1 MVLYNNIFLTCRFPV
16 RDQYPPKSILYKK
29 CQDTVQLP
37 KPDARESD
45 NNTSESTHGQ
55 EEELNPT
62 NVQSHYASVVK
73 PKKSGVA
80 VAIDHSTDNRE
91 QYDVVD
97 VECSTEGATLSVN
110 EYHIPD
116 SVPSTTSDGYV
127 DVSPY
132 F

>member
-1 MVLYNNIFLTCRFPV
+1 M
-16 RDQYPPKSILYKK
+16 
-29 CQDTVQLP
+29 QLP

-62 NVQSHYASVVK
+62 NVQSYYASVRK
-73 PKKSGVA
+73 RGVA
-80 VAIDHSTDNRE
+80 VAIAHCTDNRE